1 MIKLRLYDLI
11 EGLNL
16 AFIGPFYRSVG
27 KNLA

>member
-16 AFIGPFYRSVG
+16 GVIGPLYRRLG